1 MDNITTITVIPKK
14 EILAINAATGSIIKR
29 RVAAYARVSTDL
41 EDQKNSFNAQLEEYT
56 NRIGKNPTW
65 EFVKLYS
72 DKGISGTSTKHR
84 VGFQRMIKDAL
95 DGKIDLILVK
105 SISRFAR
112 NTVDCLKTVR
122 ELRKKNVEVY
132 FDKEAISTNDT
143 KVDMMLTI
151 FASFAQEE
159 SKSISENVKWGVRKR
174 MAKGQ
179 RKMNVKT
186 TLGYKTN
193 HEGKV
198 IIDESTK
205 DIVIQVFNLFAA
217 GYTYREIA
225 QIMTDRGIKTGTGK
239 DIWKVYDIDKIIS
252 NEKYV
257 GDFVMQ
263 KTCVVDFLDH
273 KVVKNNGVEE
283 KYIFQ
288 NHHDAI
294 IDRETFNEIQTLRKA
309 KFTKGNNSS
318 SKVNLI
324 SKIFYC
330 ERCLRN
336 MKVITIHPGTK
347 YARRVFTC
355 KVNNKTSPHYKDC
368 DAPLTIDYELMNR
381 AISEVFNKFNNLPG
395 EIDSTISNAYH
406 SSIQTIIEKIG
417 EYKTLITEAEEKM
430 SALIKLQMEED
441 DVLKYQDEFNI
452 QKSNVS
458 HYKDEISMLEQVLS
472 EEGKQ
477 YLVKEKINQY
487 IAEGTISSEIL
498 SEVLKAVIRRKDN
511 SIRFVINDKPVQV
524 DSTTIDDL
532 LDLKPVYSSCV
543 TDKTNTLLFDV
554 VKLGEEVD
562 EH

>member
-1 MDNITTITVIPKK
+1 MENITTIKVIPKK
-14 EILAINAATGSIIKR
+14 EILAINPTTGSVIKR

-56 NRIGKNPTW
+56 TRISKNPTW

-132 FDKEAISTNDT
+132 FDKESISTNDT
-143 KVDMMLTI
+143 KIDMMLTI

-225 QIMTDRGIKTGTGK
+225 KIMTDRGIKTGTGK
-239 DIWKVYDIDKIIS
+239 EVWKVYDVDKIIS

-263 KTCVVDFLDH
+263 KTVVVDFLDH
-273 KVVKNNGVEE
+273 KTVINNGVEE
-283 KYIFQ
+283 KYIVQ

-294 IDRETFNEIQTLRKA
+294 IDRETFNEIQSLRKA
-309 KFTKGNNSS
+309 KFTKGNNYS

-368 DAPLTIDYELMNR
+368 DAPLTINYELMNQ
-381 AISEVFNKFNNLPG
+381 AISDVFAKFNNLPK
-395 EIDSTISNAYH
+395 EIDTFINDAYH
-406 SSIQTIIEKIG
+406 TATQAIFEKVIEFK
-417 EYKTLITEAEEKM
+417 KLIAEAEERM
-430 SALIKLQMEED
+430 STLIKLQMEEE
-441 DVLKYQDEFNI
+441 DVLKYQDEFNV
-452 QKSNVS
+452 QKANVN
-458 HYKDEISMLEQVLS
+458 HYKDEIARLEQILS
-472 EEGKQ
+472 DEGKQ

-487 IAEGTISSEIL
+487 ITDGVVTSEIL
-498 SEVLKAVIRRKDN
+498 GEILKAVIRRNDN
-511 SIRFVINDKPVQV
+511 SVRFVLSDKPVLV
-524 DSTTIDDL
+524 DSTTIVEL
-532 LDLKPVYSSCV
+532 LNIAPIYSSCI
-543 TDKTNTLLFDV
+543 TDKTNTLFFDV
-554 VKLGEEVD
+554 IKVEGKTDGN
-562 EH
+562 

>member
-1 MDNITTITVIPKK
+1 MDNATTITVIPKK
-14 EILAINAATGSIIKR
+14 EVLAINPTTGNIVKR
-29 RVAAYARVSTDL
+29 KVAAYARVSTDL

-56 NRIGKNPTW
+56 TRIGKNPTW

-84 VGFQRMIKDAL
+84 VGFQKMIKDAL

-122 ELRKKNVEVY
+122 ELRKKNVEVF

-198 IIDESTK
+198 IVDESTK

-225 QIMTDRGIKTGTGK
+225 QVMTDRGVKTGTGK
-239 DIWKVYDIDKIIS
+239 DVWKVYDIDKIIS

-273 KVVKNNGVEE
+273 KAVKNNGVEE

-288 NHHDAI
+288 NHHEAI
-294 IDRETFNEIQTLRKA
+294 IDRQTFNEMQSLRKA
-309 KFTKGNNSS
+309 KFAKGNNGS

-336 MKVITIHPGTK
+336 MKVITVHPGTTYSK
-347 YARRVFTC
+347 RIFTC

-368 DAPLTIDYELMNR
+368 DAPLTIDYNLMNI
-381 AISEVFNKFNNLPG
+381 AINEVFAKYNNLPK
-395 EIDSTISNAYH
+395 EIDSTINDTYR
-406 SSIQTIIEKIG
+406 SSIQSIVEKIT
-417 EYKTLITEAEEKM
+417 EYKTLIIETEEKM
-430 SALIKLQMEED
+430 STLIKLQMEED
-441 DVLKYQDEFNI
+441 DVLKYQGEFNI
-452 QKSNVS
+452 QKGNVN
-458 HYKDEISMLEQVLS
+458 HYKYEIAKLEQIIS
-472 EEGKQ
+472 KEGKE
-477 YLVKEKINQY
+477 YLIKEKINQY
-487 IAEGTISSEIL
+487 IAEGTITSEIL
-498 SEVLKAVIRRKDN
+498 NEVLKAVIRRSNN
-511 SIRFVINDKPVQV
+511 SIRFVIGDKPVQV
-524 DSTTIDDL
+524 DTTTIDKL
-532 LDLKPVYSSCV
+532 LELEPIYSSCV

-554 VKLGEEVD
+554 IKLEKETNGN
-562 EH
+562 

>member
-1 MDNITTITVIPKK
+1 
-14 EILAINAATGSIIKR
+14 
-29 RVAAYARVSTDL
+29 
-41 EDQKNSFNAQLEEYT
+41 
-56 NRIGKNPTW
+56 
-65 EFVKLYS
+65 
-72 DKGISGTSTKHR
+72 
-84 VGFQRMIKDAL
+84 
-95 DGKIDLILVK
+95 
-105 SISRFAR
+105 
-112 NTVDCLKTVR
+112 VR
-122 ELRKKNVEVY
+122 ELRNKNVEVY

-205 DIVIQVFNLFAA
+205 DIVVQVFNLFAA

-225 QIMTDRGIKTGTGK
+225 QIMTNRGIKTGTGK
-239 DIWKVYDIDKIIS
+239 DVWKVYDIDKIIS

-294 IDRETFNEIQTLRKA
+294 IDREKFNEIQSLRKA
-309 KFTKGNNSS
+309 KFTKGNNST

-324 SKIFYC
+324 SKTFYC

-336 MKVITIHPGTK
+336 MKVITIHPGTN

-368 DAPLTIDYELMNR
+368 DAPLTINYELMNR
-381 AISEVFNKFNNLPG
+381 AISEVFAKFNNLPK
-395 EIDSTISNAYH
+395 EVDVTISDAYH
-406 SSIQTIIEKIG
+406 STVQSIIEKIG

-452 QKSNVS
+452 QKSNVG
-458 HYKDEISMLEQVLS
+458 HYKDEISRLEQVLS

-477 YLVKEKINQY
+477 YLIKEKINQY
-487 IAEGTISSEIL
+487 IAEGTITSEIL
-498 SEVLKAVIRRKDN
+498 GEVLKAVIRRKDN
-511 SIRFVINDKPVQV
+511 SIRFVISDKPVQV

-532 LDLKPVYSSCV
+532 LDSKPVYSSCA
-543 TDKTNTLLFDV
+543 TDKTSTLLFDV
-554 VKLGEEVD
+554 VKLEEEVD

>member
-1 MDNITTITVIPKK
+1 MENITTIKVIPKK
-14 EILAINAATGSIIKR
+14 EILAINPTTGNVIKR

-56 NRIGKNPTW
+56 TRISKNPTW

-132 FDKEAISTNDT
+132 FDKESISTNDT
-143 KVDMMLTI
+143 KIDMMLTI

-174 MAKGQ
+174 MARGQ

-205 DIVIQVFNLFAA
+205 DIVIQVFNLFAV

-239 DIWKVYDIDKIIS
+239 DVWKVYDIDKIIS

-263 KTCVVDFLDH
+263 KTVVVDFLDH
-273 KVVKNNGVEE
+273 KTVINNGVEE
-283 KYIFQ
+283 KYIVQ

-294 IDRETFNEIQTLRKA
+294 IDRQTFNEIQSLRKA
-309 KFTKGNNSS
+309 KFTKGNNNS

-336 MKVITIHPGTK
+336 MKVITIHPGTS

-355 KVNNKTSPHYKDC
+355 KVNNKASPHYKDC
-368 DAPLTIDYELMNR
+368 DAPLTINYELMNR
-381 AISEVFNKFNNLPG
+381 AISEFGF
-395 EIDSTISNAYH
+395 S
-406 SSIQTIIEKIG
+406 
-417 EYKTLITEAEEKM
+417 
-430 SALIKLQMEED
+430 
-441 DVLKYQDEFNI
+441 
-452 QKSNVS
+452 
-458 HYKDEISMLEQVLS
+458 
-472 EEGKQ
+472 
-477 YLVKEKINQY
+477 
-487 IAEGTISSEIL
+487 
-498 SEVLKAVIRRKDN
+498 
-511 SIRFVINDKPVQV
+511 
-524 DSTTIDDL
+524 
-532 LDLKPVYSSCV
+532 
-543 TDKTNTLLFDV
+543 
-554 VKLGEEVD
+554 
-562 EH
+562 

>member
-1 MDNITTITVIPKK
+1 MDNATSITVIPKK
-14 EILAINAATGSIIKR
+14 EVLAINPTTGNIVKR
-29 RVAAYARVSTDL
+29 KVAAYARVSTDL

-56 NRIGKNPTW
+56 TRIGKNPTW

-84 VGFQRMIKDAL
+84 VGFQKMIKDAL

-198 IIDESTK
+198 IVDESTK

-225 QIMTDRGIKTGTGK
+225 QVMTDRGVKTGTGK
-239 DIWKVYDIDKIIS
+239 DVWKVYDIDKIIS

-273 KVVKNNGVEE
+273 KAVKNNGVEE

-288 NHHDAI
+288 NHHEAI
-294 IDRETFNEIQTLRKA
+294 IDRQTFNEIQSLRKA
-309 KFTKGNNSS
+309 KFAKGNNGS

-336 MKVITIHPGTK
+336 MKVITVHPGTTYSK
-347 YARRVFTC
+347 RIFTC

-368 DAPLTIDYELMNR
+368 DAPLTIDYNLMNI
-381 AISEVFNKFNNLPG
+381 AINEVFAKYNNLPK
-395 EIDSTISNAYH
+395 EIDSTINDTYR
-406 SSIQTIIEKIG
+406 SSIQSIVEKIT
-417 EYKTLITEAEEKM
+417 EYKTLIIETEEKM
-430 SALIKLQMEED
+430 STLIKLQMEED
-441 DVLKYQDEFNI
+441 DVLKYQGEFNI
-452 QKSNVS
+452 QKGNIN
-458 HYKDEISMLEQVLS
+458 HYKYEIAKLEQIIS
-472 EEGKQ
+472 KEGKE
-477 YLVKEKINQY
+477 YLIKEKINQY
-487 IAEGTISSEIL
+487 IAEGTITSEIL
-498 SEVLKAVIRRKDN
+498 NEVLKAVIRRSDN
-511 SIRFVINDKPVQV
+511 SIRFVIGDKPVQV
-524 DSTTIDDL
+524 DTTTIDKL
-532 LDLKPVYSSCV
+532 LELEPIYSSCV

-554 VKLGEEVD
+554 IKLEE
-562 EH
+562 ETNGN

>member
-1 MDNITTITVIPKK
+1 MENITTIKVIPKK
-14 EILAINAATGSIIKR
+14 EILAINPTTGNVIKR

-56 NRIGKNPTW
+56 TRISKNPTW

-132 FDKEAISTNDT
+132 FDKESISTNDT
-143 KVDMMLTI
+143 KIDMMLTI

-239 DIWKVYDIDKIIS
+239 DVWKVYDIDKIIS

-263 KTCVVDFLDH
+263 KTVVVDFLDH
-273 KVVKNNGVEE
+273 KTVINNGVEE
-283 KYIFQ
+283 KYIVQ

-294 IDRETFNEIQTLRKA
+294 IDRETFNEIQSLRKA

-324 SKIFYC
+324 SKIFSC

-336 MKVITIHPGTK
+336 MKVITIHPGTS

-355 KVNNKTSPHYKDC
+355 KVNNKTSPHYRDC
-368 DAPLTIDYELMNR
+368 DAPLTINYELMNR
-381 AISEVFNKFNNLPG
+381 AISEVFAKFNNLPK
-395 EIDSTISNAYH
+395 EVDVTISDAYH

-417 EYKTLITEAEEKM
+417 EYKTLITEAEDKM

-441 DVLKYQDEFNI
+441 DVFKYQDEFNI

-458 HYKDEISMLEQVLS
+458 HYKDEISRLEQVLS

-487 IAEGTISSEIL
+487 IAEGTITSEIL
-498 SEVLKAVIRRKDN
+498 GEVLKAVIRRKDN
-511 SIRFVINDKPVQV
+511 SIRFVISDKPIQV
-524 DSTTIDDL
+524 DSTTIDNL
-532 LDLKPVYSSCV
+532 LSLKPIYSSCV

-554 VKLGEEVD
+554 VRLEEIKD

>member
-1 MDNITTITVIPKK
+1 MENITTIKVIPKK
-14 EILAINAATGSIIKR
+14 EILAINPTTGSVIKR

-56 NRIGKNPTW
+56 TRISKNPTW

-132 FDKEAISTNDT
+132 FDKESISTNDT

-239 DIWKVYDIDKIIS
+239 DVWKVYDIDKIIS

-263 KTCVVDFLDH
+263 KTVVVDFLDH
-273 KVVKNNGVEE
+273 KTVINNGVEE
-283 KYIFQ
+283 KYIVQ

-294 IDRETFNEIQTLRKA
+294 IDREAFNEIQSLRKA

-324 SKIFYC
+324 AKIFYC

-336 MKVITIHPGTK
+336 MKVITIHPGTS
-347 YARRVFTC
+347 YSRRVFTC

-368 DAPLTIDYELMNR
+368 EAPLTINHELMNR
-381 AISEVFNKFNNLPG
+381 AISEIFAKFNNLP
-395 EIDSTISNAYH
+395 EEVDTTISDAYH
-406 SSIQTIIEKIG
+406 SSVQLIIEKIA
-417 EYKTLITEAEEKM
+417 EYKTLIAEAEEKM

-441 DVLKYQDEFNI
+441 DVLKYQDKFNI
-452 QKSNVS
+452 QKSNVN
-458 HYKDEISMLEQVLS
+458 HYKDEISRFEQVLS
-472 EEGKQ
+472 EEGKR

-487 IAEGTISSEIL
+487 IAEGTITSEIL
-498 SEVLKAVIRRKDN
+498 GEVLKTVIRRKDN
-511 SIRFVINDKPVQV
+511 SIRFVISDKPVKV
-524 DSTTIDDL
+524 DNTTIDGL
-532 LDLKPVYSSCV
+532 LNLEPIYSSCV

-554 VKLGEEVD
+554 VKLEEIKD

>member
-1 MDNITTITVIPKK
+1 MDNATTITVIPKK
-14 EILAINAATGSIIKR
+14 EVLAINPTTGNIVKR
-29 RVAAYARVSTDL
+29 KVAAYARVSTDL

-56 NRIGKNPTW
+56 TRIGKNPTW

-84 VGFQRMIKDAL
+84 VGFQKMIKDAL

-198 IIDESTK
+198 IVDESTK

-225 QIMTDRGIKTGTGK
+225 QVMTDRGVKTGTGK
-239 DIWKVYDIDKIIS
+239 NVWKVYDIDKIIS

-273 KVVKNNGVEE
+273 KAVKNNGVEE

-288 NHHDAI
+288 NHHEAI
-294 IDRETFNEIQTLRKA
+294 IDRQTFNEIQSLRKA
-309 KFTKGNNSS
+309 KFTKGNNGS

-336 MKVITIHPGTK
+336 MKVITVHPGTTYSK
-347 YARRVFTC
+347 RIFTC

-368 DAPLTIDYELMNR
+368 DAPLTIDYNLMNI
-381 AISEVFNKFNNLPG
+381 AINEVFAKYNNLPK
-395 EIDSTISNAYH
+395 EIDSTINDTYR
-406 SSIQTIIEKIG
+406 SSIQSIVEKIA
-417 EYKTLITEAEEKM
+417 EYKTLIIEAEEKM
-430 SALIKLQMEED
+430 STLIKLQMEED
-441 DVLKYQDEFNI
+441 DVLKYQGEFNI
-452 QKSNVS
+452 QKGNVN
-458 HYKDEISMLEQVLS
+458 HYKDEIAKLEQIIS
-472 EEGKQ
+472 KEGKE
-477 YLVKEKINQY
+477 YLIKEKINQY
-487 IAEGTISSEIL
+487 IAEGTITSEIL
-498 SEVLKAVIRRKDN
+498 NEVLKAVIRRSDN
-511 SIRFVINDKPVQV
+511 SIRFIISDKPVQV
-524 DSTTIDDL
+524 DTTTIDKL
-532 LDLKPVYSSCV
+532 LELEPIYSSCV

-554 VKLGEEVD
+554 IKLEE
-562 EH
+562 ETNGN

>member
-1 MDNITTITVIPKK
+1 MENITTIKVIPKK
-14 EILAINAATGSIIKR
+14 EILAINPTTGSVIKR

-56 NRIGKNPTW
+56 TRISKNPTW

-132 FDKEAISTNDT
+132 FDKESISTNDT
-143 KVDMMLTI
+143 KIDMMLTI

-225 QIMTDRGIKTGTGK
+225 KIMTDRGIKTGTGK
-239 DIWKVYDIDKIIS
+239 EVWKVYDVDKIIS

-263 KTCVVDFLDH
+263 KTVVVDFLDH
-273 KVVKNNGVEE
+273 KTVINNGVEE
-283 KYIFQ
+283 KYIVQ

-294 IDRETFNEIQTLRKA
+294 IDRETFNEIQSLRKA
-309 KFTKGNNSS
+309 KFTKGNNYS

-368 DAPLTIDYELMNR
+368 DAPLTINYELMNQ
-381 AISEVFNKFNNLPG
+381 AISDVFAKFNNLPK
-395 EIDSTISNAYH
+395 EIDTFINDAYH
-406 SSIQTIIEKIG
+406 TATQAIFEKVIEFK
-417 EYKTLITEAEEKM
+417 KLIVEAEERM
-430 SALIKLQMEED
+430 STLIKLQMEEE
-441 DVLKYQDEFNI
+441 DVLKYQDEFNV
-452 QKSNVS
+452 QKANVN
-458 HYKDEISMLEQVLS
+458 HYKDEIARLEQILS
-472 EEGKQ
+472 DEGKQ

-487 IAEGTISSEIL
+487 ITDGVVTSEIL
-498 SEVLKAVIRRKDN
+498 GEILKAVIRRNDN
-511 SIRFVINDKPVQV
+511 SVRFVLSDKPVLV
-524 DSTTIDDL
+524 DSTTIVEL
-532 LDLKPVYSSCV
+532 LNIASIYSSCI
-543 TDKTNTLLFDV
+543 TDKTNTLFFDV
-554 VKLGEEVD
+554 IKLEGKTD
-562 EH
+562 GN

>member
-14 EILAINAATGSIIKR
+14 EILAINPTTGNVIKR

-56 NRIGKNPTW
+56 TRISKNPTW

-132 FDKEAISTNDT
+132 FDKESISTNDT

-239 DIWKVYDIDKIIS
+239 DVWKVYDIDKIIS

-263 KTCVVDFLDH
+263 KTVVVDFLDH
-273 KVVKNNGVEE
+273 KTVINNGVEE
-283 KYIFQ
+283 KYIVQ

-294 IDRETFNEIQTLRKA
+294 IDRETFNEIQSLRKA

-324 SKIFYC
+324 SKIFSC

-336 MKVITIHPGTK
+336 MKVITIHPGTS
-347 YARRVFTC
+347 YARKVFTC
-355 KVNNKTSPHYKDC
+355 KVNNKTSPHYRDC
-368 DAPLTIDYELMNR
+368 DAPLTINYELMNR
-381 AISEVFNKFNNLPG
+381 AISEVFAKFNNLPK
-395 EIDSTISNAYH
+395 EVDVTISDAYH

-458 HYKDEISMLEQVLS
+458 HYKDEISRLEQVLS

-477 YLVKEKINQY
+477 YLVKEKINQAQSLVKY
-487 IAEGTISSEIL
+487 LA
-498 SEVLKAVIRRKDN
+498 
-511 SIRFVINDKPVQV
+511 RF
-524 DSTTIDDL
+524 
-532 LDLKPVYSSCV
+532 
-543 TDKTNTLLFDV
+543 
-554 VKLGEEVD
+554 
-562 EH
+562 

>member
-1 MDNITTITVIPKK
+1 
-14 EILAINAATGSIIKR
+14 
-29 RVAAYARVSTDL
+29 
-41 EDQKNSFNAQLEEYT
+41 
-56 NRIGKNPTW
+56 
-65 EFVKLYS
+65 
-72 DKGISGTSTKHR
+72 
-84 VGFQRMIKDAL
+84 
-95 DGKIDLILVK
+95 
-105 SISRFAR
+105 
-112 NTVDCLKTVR
+112 
-122 ELRKKNVEVY
+122 
-132 FDKEAISTNDT
+132 
-143 KVDMMLTI
+143 MMLTI

-205 DIVIQVFNLFAA
+205 DIVVQVFNLFAA

-225 QIMTDRGIKTGTGK
+225 QIMTNRGIKTGTGK
-239 DIWKVYDIDKIIS
+239 DVWKVYDIDKIIS

-294 IDRETFNEIQTLRKA
+294 IDREKFNEIQSLRKA
-309 KFTKGNNSS
+309 KFTKGNNST

-324 SKIFYC
+324 SKTFYC

-336 MKVITIHPGTK
+336 MKVITIHPGTN

-368 DAPLTIDYELMNR
+368 DAPLTINYELMNR
-381 AISEVFNKFNNLPG
+381 AISEVFAKFNNLPK
-395 EIDSTISNAYH
+395 EVDVTISDAYH
-406 SSIQTIIEKIG
+406 STVQSIIEKIG

-441 DVLKYQDEFNI
+441 DVLKYQDLI
-452 QKSNVS
+452 
-458 HYKDEISMLEQVLS
+458 
-472 EEGKQ
+472 
-477 YLVKEKINQY
+477 KEKINQY
-487 IAEGTISSEIL
+487 IAEGTITSEIL
-498 SEVLKAVIRRKDN
+498 GEVLKAVIRRKDN
-511 SIRFVINDKPVQV
+511 SIRFVISDKPVQV

-532 LDLKPVYSSCV
+532 LDSKPVYSSCA
-543 TDKTNTLLFDV
+543 TDKTSTLLFDV
-554 VKLGEEVD
+554 VKLEEEVD

>member
-1 MDNITTITVIPKK
+1 MENITTIKVIPKK
-14 EILAINAATGSIIKR
+14 EILAINQTTGNVIKR

-56 NRIGKNPTW
+56 TRISKNPTW

-132 FDKEAISTNDT
+132 FDKESISTNDT
-143 KVDMMLTI
+143 KIDMMLTI

-205 DIVIQVFNLFAA
+205 GIVIQVFNLFAA

-225 QIMTDRGIKTGTGK
+225 KIMTDRGIKTGTGK
-239 DIWKVYDIDKIIS
+239 EVWKVYDVDKIIS

-263 KTCVVDFLDH
+263 KTVVVDFLDH
-273 KVVKNNGVEE
+273 KTVINNGVEE
-283 KYIFQ
+283 KYIVQ

-294 IDRETFNEIQTLRKA
+294 IDRETFNEIQSLRKA
-309 KFTKGNNSS
+309 KFTKGNNYS

-368 DAPLTIDYELMNR
+368 DAPLTINYELMNQ
-381 AISEVFNKFNNLPG
+381 AISDVFAKFNNLPK
-395 EIDSTISNAYH
+395 EIDTFINDAYH
-406 SSIQTIIEKIG
+406 TATQAIFEKVIEFK
-417 EYKTLITEAEEKM
+417 KLIAEAEERM
-430 SALIKLQMEED
+430 STLIKLQMEEE
-441 DVLKYQDEFNI
+441 DVLKYQDEFNV
-452 QKSNVS
+452 QKANVN
-458 HYKDEISMLEQVLS
+458 HYKDEIARLEQILS
-472 EEGKQ
+472 DEGKQ

-487 IAEGTISSEIL
+487 ITDGVVTSEIL
-498 SEVLKAVIRRKDN
+498 GEILKAVIRRNDN
-511 SIRFVINDKPVQV
+511 SVRFVLSDKPVLV
-524 DSTTIDDL
+524 DSTTIVEL
-532 LDLKPVYSSCV
+532 LNIAPIYSSCI
-543 TDKTNTLLFDV
+543 TDKTNTLFFDV
-554 VKLGEEVD
+554 IKLEGKTD
-562 EH
+562 GN

>member
-1 MDNITTITVIPKK
+1 MDNATTITVIPKK
-14 EILAINAATGSIIKR
+14 EVLAINPTTGNIVKR
-29 RVAAYARVSTDL
+29 KVAAYARVSTDL

-56 NRIGKNPTW
+56 TRIGKNPTW

-84 VGFQRMIKDAL
+84 VGFQKMIKDAL

-198 IIDESTK
+198 IVDESTK

-225 QIMTDRGIKTGTGK
+225 QVMTDRGVKTGTGK
-239 DIWKVYDIDKIIS
+239 DVWKVYDIDKIIS

-273 KVVKNNGVEE
+273 KAVKNNGVEE

-288 NHHDAI
+288 NHHEAI
-294 IDRETFNEIQTLRKA
+294 IDRQTFNEIQSLRKA
-309 KFTKGNNSS
+309 KFTKGNNGS

-336 MKVITIHPGTK
+336 MKVITVHPGTTYSK
-347 YARRVFTC
+347 RIFTC

-368 DAPLTIDYELMNR
+368 DAPLTIDYNLMNI
-381 AISEVFNKFNNLPG
+381 AINEVFAKYNNLPK
-395 EIDSTISNAYH
+395 EIDSTINDTYR
-406 SSIQTIIEKIG
+406 SSIQSIVEKIT
-417 EYKTLITEAEEKM
+417 EYKTLIIEAEEKM
-430 SALIKLQMEED
+430 STLIKLQMEED
-441 DVLKYQDEFNI
+441 DVLKYQGEFNI
-452 QKSNVS
+452 QKANVN
-458 HYKDEISMLEQVLS
+458 HYKDEIAKLEQIIS
-472 EEGKQ
+472 KEGKE
-477 YLVKEKINQY
+477 YLIKEKINQY
-487 IAEGTISSEIL
+487 IAEGTITSEIL
-498 SEVLKAVIRRKDN
+498 SEVLKAVIRRRDN
-511 SIRFVINDKPVQV
+511 SIRFVIGDKPVQV
-524 DSTTIDDL
+524 DNATIDKL
-532 LDLKPVYSSCV
+532 LELEPIYTSCV

-554 VKLGEEVD
+554 IKLEE
-562 EH
+562 ETNGN

>member
-1 MDNITTITVIPKK
+1 MENITTIKVIPKK
-14 EILAINAATGSIIKR
+14 EILAINPTTGSVIKR

-56 NRIGKNPTW
+56 TRISKNPTW

-72 DKGISGTSTKHR
+72 DKGISGTSTKNR

-132 FDKEAISTNDT
+132 FDKESISTNDT

-239 DIWKVYDIDKIIS
+239 DVWKVYDIDKIIS

-263 KTCVVDFLDH
+263 KTVVVDFLDH
-273 KVVKNNGVEE
+273 KTVINNGVEE
-283 KYIFQ
+283 KYIVQ

-294 IDRETFNEIQTLRKA
+294 IDRETFNEIQSLRKA
-309 KFTKGNNSS
+309 KFTKGNNST

-336 MKVITIHPGTK
+336 MKVITIHPGTS

-368 DAPLTIDYELMNR
+368 DAPLTINYELMNR
-381 AISEVFNKFNNLPG
+381 AISEVFAKFNNLPK
-395 EIDSTISNAYH
+395 EVDVTISDAYH
-406 SSIQTIIEKIG
+406 SSVQSIIEKIT
-417 EYKTLITEAEEKM
+417 EYKALIAEVEEKM
-430 SALIKLQMEED
+430 SELIKLQMEE

-458 HYKDEISMLEQVLS
+458 HYKDEISRLEQVLS

-487 IAEGTISSEIL
+487 IAEGTITSEIL
-498 SEVLKAVIRRKDN
+498 GEVLKAVIRRKDN
-511 SIRFVINDKPVQV
+511 SIRFVISDKPIQV
-524 DSTTIDDL
+524 DSTTIDNSL
-532 LDLKPVYSSCV
+532 SLKPIYSSCV

-554 VKLGEEVD
+554 VKLEEEVD